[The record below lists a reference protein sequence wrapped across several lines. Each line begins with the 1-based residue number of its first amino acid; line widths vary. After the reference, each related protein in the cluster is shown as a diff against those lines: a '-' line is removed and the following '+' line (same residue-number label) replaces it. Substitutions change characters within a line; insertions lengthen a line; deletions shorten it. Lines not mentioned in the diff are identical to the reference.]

1 VNRGE
6 VWWVEDPTTGRRPGV
21 VLTRQEA
28 VPVLRRVLVA
38 PLTTTRRGIPTE
50 VDLDLDDG
58 VPTPC
63 VVSLDN
69 LRVVPKAMCTE
80 RLTTLSAQRMQQ
92 ICTALAHAT
101 AC

>member
-6 VWWVEDPTTGRRPGV
+6 VWWVEDPAIGRRPGV
-21 VLTRQEA
+21 VMTRNEA
-28 VPVLRRVLVA
+28 IPVLRRVLLA
-38 PLTTTRRGIPTE
+38 PLTTTVRGIPTE
-50 VDLDLDDG
+50 VQLDLDDG
-58 VPTPC
+58 LPTAC

-69 LRVVPKAMCTE
+69 LRVVPKAMCTA
-80 RLTTLSAQRMQQ
+80 RITTLSAQRMQQ